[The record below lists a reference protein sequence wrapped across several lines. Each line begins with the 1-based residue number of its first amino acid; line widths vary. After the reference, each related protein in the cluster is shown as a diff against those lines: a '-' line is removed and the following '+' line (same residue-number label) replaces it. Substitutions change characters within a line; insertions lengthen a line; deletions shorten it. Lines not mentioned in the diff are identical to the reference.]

1 MEKKWYDIYAILT
14 KLLVDFYEDCKRQN
28 IHPGKKF
35 YELCTQ
41 EPDLKKK
48 FFAINPWAEKFETYW
63 DVHSID
69 PLHIFASFNHWKI
82 SPAKRREKLN
92 YYYQVLNQGNAFKE
106 LDLLKDSNIDV
117 FIEFPHI
124 QITHTVAARNDDE
137 QAGVWNFF
145 HKAQTAPEDLD
156 NFDEVLNF
164 YGVGFSSLTIF
175 LFWIKSDYFLPLDK
189 NTYALLSNL
198 NENFLSIESFS
209 EYQRLLLP
217 QLNQSQ
223 MLYRNLAMLAINHK
237 KSMERFKQEAAPQ
250 QISEVGDYFR
260 YIETGTLLQSST
272 EDGITTLNDSLRYI
286 DKKTLQRF
294 SIFAIK
300 PLPGC
305 ATHYRKTLL
314 ENHIYYLTHSYSIE
328 SDNSIIYHPENDF
341 DLYSIEDFLNI
352 NISAIVGRNGSGKSS
367 LTELLLLAIN
377 NIASTAYPDKFK
389 DIKPVRNALEVELY
403 IVLGV
408 PHLIRFSNN
417 GIEIF
422 KFESDDGKIY
432 HNKHKSHT
440 ADLNNF
446 FYTIYTNY
454 SIYGLNA
461 SKNNFTWLNPL
472 FHKND
477 AYQTPVVIEPM
488 RTNGNFDINSIEY
501 LGKNRL
507 LFKSLSTFSEDE
519 IRTGYKLVSETKAIE
534 ELRFSLNDTKI
545 DKIKQYIS
553 KIKDK
558 HITKIKEHYELDQYS
573 KTDNMKISRLK
584 KLCLEYIL
592 YKVFAIHEI
601 YPDIFQLDLD
611 KDDEFNSY
619 LQLLNEDHSHITK
632 KLRQAV
638 TYYRYTEDLNR
649 IYNINSEHYF
659 PLYEINSHIE
669 KFMHENALS
678 LDEVLPPA
686 FVEPFFH
693 FYDTKTGR
701 HNIPFESLSS
711 GELQS
716 IITINS
722 ILYHLLN
729 LNSVHL
735 MKKTSVNRLAYRR
748 VNIVLDEIELY
759 HHPEMQRRFIYNLL
773 DAIQNLEDVNE
784 LYELNIILVT
794 HSPFILSDII
804 SSNVLLMGDSYGEP
818 QLQTFASNI
827 HTLLSKSFFMQHGLS
842 GKFAK
847 FKIDALIEMLF
858 RPGNLNN
865 KELNI
870 CRNMIP
876 QIGEPIIRKQL
887 QQMFDSK
894 LIEDIKQNKVER
906 DELLSDLIDAL
917 KKDQTLKIRLME
929 ALDNDSN

>member
-1 MEKKWYDIYAILT
+1 MENKWYDIYAILT
-14 KLLVDFYEDCKRQN
+14 KSLVDFYIECERQE
-28 IHPGKKF
+28 IHPGKRF

-63 DVHSID
+63 EIRSID

-92 YYYQVLNQGNAFKE
+92 YYYQVLNQGENFKE
-106 LDLLKDSNIDV
+106 LVLLKDSNIDV
-117 FIEFPHI
+117 FKEFPHI
-124 QITHTVAARNDDE
+124 QITHTVAARSYDE
-137 QAGVWNFF
+137 QADLWKFF
-145 HKAQTAPEDLD
+145 HKAQTAPEDLES
-156 NFDEVLNF
+156 FDEILNF

-198 NENFLSIESFS
+198 NENFLTIENFAG
-209 EYQRLLLP
+209 YQPLLLP
-217 QLNQSQ
+217 ELNQSKI
-223 MLYRNLAMLAINHK
+223 LYRNLAMLATNHK

-250 QISEVGDYFR
+250 QIREVSDYFL
-260 YIETGTLLQSST
+260 YIETGTLLPSKT
-272 EDGITTLNDSLRYI
+272 EYDSDTLNESLRHI

-300 PLPGC
+300 LLSGC
-305 ATHYRKTLL
+305 ASHYRKTLL

-328 SDNSIIYHPENDF
+328 NDNSIIYHPENDF
-341 DLYSIEDFLNI
+341 DLYSTEDFLNI

-367 LTELLLLAIN
+367 LMELLLLAIN
-377 NIASTAYPDKFK
+377 NIASTVSPDKFK
-389 DIKPVRNALEVELY
+389 DIKPVQNELEIELY
-403 IVLGV
+403 IVLGT
-408 PHLIRFSNN
+408 PHLIKFSNN
-417 GIEIF
+417 TIEVC

-432 HNKHKSHT
+432 RNEYNSNT
-440 ADLNNF
+440 IDLNNF
-446 FYTIYTNY
+446 FYSIYTNY

-461 SKNNFTWLNPL
+461 SKENFSWLNPL

-488 RTNGNFDINSIEY
+488 RIDGSLDINSIEY

-507 LFKSLSTFSEDE
+507 LHKSLTAFSEDE

-534 ELRFSLNDTKI
+534 KLQFSLNNSKI

-553 KIKDK
+553 KIKDEYVAIIIK
-558 HITKIKEHYELDQYS
+558 HYKLELNPQTDDELRS
-573 KTDNMKISRLK
+573 KLK
-584 KLCLEYIL
+584 NLCVEYVL
-592 YKVFAIHEI
+592 YKVLAIHET
-601 YPDIFQLDLD
+601 YPDIFSQDLD
-611 KDDEFNSY
+611 IDDEFDSY
-619 LQLLNEDHSHITK
+619 LQLLDEDRSHITK
-632 KLRQAV
+632 KLRQAL
-638 TYYRYTEDLNR
+638 TYYRHAEDLSH
-649 IYNINSEHYF
+649 IYNINSDHYF
-659 PLYEINSHIE
+659 PLYDINSRIE
-669 KFMHENALS
+669 RFIHENTLS

-686 FVEPFFH
+686 FIEPFFH

-701 HNIPFESLSS
+701 HDIPFESLSS

-735 MKKTSVNRLAYRR
+735 MEKTSGNRLAYRR
-748 VNIVLDEIELY
+748 INIVLDEIELY
-759 HHPEMQRRFIYNLL
+759 HHPEMQRRFIHNLL
-773 DAIQNLEDVNE
+773 EAIQNLEDVNE

-804 SSNVLLMGDSYGEP
+804 SSNVLLMGDSHGEP

-827 HTLLSKSFFMQHGLS
+827 HTLLSKSFFMQHGLT

-847 FKIDALIEMLF
+847 LKIDALIEMLS
-858 RPGNLNN
+858 RLGTLNEI
-865 KELNI
+865 ELNM
-870 CRNMIP
+870 CRHMIP
-876 QIGEPIIRKQL
+876 AIGEPIIRKQL
-887 QQMFDSK
+887 QQMLDSK
-894 LIEDIKQNKVER
+894 LLEDIKQNKVER

-917 KKDQTLKIRLME
+917 EKDQNLKKRLME
-929 ALDNDSN
+929 ALGHDSN